1 MELFEN
7 TLFINLDGR
16 KDRLTHVK
24 EQMKIMNIDAER
36 VTAIKT
42 EDGAIGC
49 SMSHIKCL
57 ELAKTRGYKHV
68 FICEDDIV
76 FKNPELYKENLQK
89 FYRNK
94 EINWDILIVGGNN
107 VPPFHK
113 VNDYCIRILNCQTTT
128 GYIVKEHMY
137 DILISNFKESVTN
150 LTINPQNKRL
160 YALDIYWKKL
170 QPQYYWYMLIPPT
183 VSQYES
189 YSDIEKKN
197 VAYDWLM
204 LDNEKEWYVNQRKQL
219 EAHKMTLHKKHV
231 TFAPLDV

>member
-16 KDRLTHVK
+16 KDRLKHVK
-24 EQMKIMNIDAER
+24 EQMKLMDIDAER
-36 VTAIKT
+36 VSAIKT
-42 EDGAIGC
+42 EDGAVGC
-49 SMSHIKCL
+49 TMSHIKCL

-76 FKNPELYKENLQK
+76 FKDPALYKENLKK
-89 FYRNK
+89 FYKNN
-94 EINWDILIVGGNN
+94 EINWDILIVGGND
-107 VPPFHK
+107 VPPFHR

-137 DILISNFKESVTN
+137 DVLIKNFRESATN
-150 LTINPQNKRL
+150 LTKNPSNKRE
-160 YALDIYWKKL
+160 YALDIYWKRL

-204 LDNEKEWYVNQRKQL
+204 LDNEKEWYVKQKKQQ
-219 EAHKMTLHKKHV
+219 EAHKMTLHKKQV
-231 TFAPLDV
+231 TFENNA

>member
-16 KDRLTHVK
+16 KDRLKHIK
-24 EQMKIMNIDAER
+24 EQMKNMDIDAER
-36 VTAIKT
+36 VSAIKT

-49 SMSHIKCL
+49 TMSHIKCL
-57 ELAKTRGYKHV
+57 ELAKSRGYKHV

-76 FKNPELYKENLQK
+76 FKNPSLYKENLKK
-89 FYRNK
+89 FYKNN

-137 DILISNFKESVTN
+137 DVLISNFKESATN
-150 LTINPQNKRL
+150 LTRNPHNKQK
-160 YALDIYWKKL
+160 YALDIYWKRL

-204 LDNEKEWYVNQRKQL
+204 LDNEKEWYVKQKKQQ
-219 EAHKMTLHKKHV
+219 EAHKMSMHKKQV
-231 TFAPLDV
+231 TFEEKS

>member
-16 KDRLTHVK
+16 KDRLKHVK
-24 EQMKIMNIDAER
+24 EQMKIMEINAER
-36 VTAIKT
+36 VSAIKT
-42 EDGAIGC
+42 EDGAVGC
-49 SMSHIKCL
+49 TMSHIKCL
-57 ELAKTRGYKHV
+57 ELAKSRGYKQV

-76 FKNPELYKENLQK
+76 FKDPSLYKENLKK
-89 FYRNK
+89 FYKNN

-128 GYIVKEHMY
+128 GYIVKQHMY
-137 DILISNFKESVTN
+137 DVLITNFKESATN
-150 LTINPQNKRL
+150 LTKNPNNKRD

-204 LDNEKEWYVNQRKQL
+204 LDNEKEWYVKQKKQQ
-219 EAHKMTLHKKHV
+219 EAHKMTLHKKQV
-231 TFAPLDV
+231 TFKETS

>member
-1 MELFEN
+1 MELFNN

-16 KDRLTHVK
+16 KDRLKHIK
-24 EQMKIMNIDAER
+24 EQMNIMEIDAER
-36 VTAIKT
+36 VSAIKT

-49 SMSHIKCL
+49 TMSHIKCL
-57 ELAKTRGYKHV
+57 ELAKSRGYKHV

-76 FKNPELYKENLQK
+76 FKNPSLYKENLKK
-89 FYRNK
+89 FYKNN
-94 EINWDILIVGGNN
+94 EIIWDILIVGGNN

-137 DILISNFKESVTN
+137 DVLIANFKESVTN
-150 LTINPQNKRL
+150 LTKNPHNKRE

-204 LDNEKEWYVNQRKQL
+204 LDNEKEWYVKQKKQQ
-219 EAHKMTLHKKHV
+219 EVHKMTLHKKHV
-231 TFAPLDV
+231 TFEENS

>member
-16 KDRLTHVK
+16 KDRLKHVK
-24 EQMKIMNIDAER
+24 EQMKLMDIDAER
-36 VTAIKT
+36 VSAIKT
-42 EDGAIGC
+42 EDGAVGC
-49 SMSHIKCL
+49 TMSHIKCL
-57 ELAKTRGYKHV
+57 ETAKTRGYKQV

-76 FKNPELYKENLQK
+76 FKDPSLYKENLKK
-89 FYRNK
+89 FYKNN

-107 VPPFHK
+107 VPPFHR

-137 DILISNFKESVTN
+137 DVLIKNFRESATN
-150 LTINPQNKRL
+150 LTKNPNNKRE

-197 VAYDWLM
+197 VSYDWLM
-204 LDNEKEWYVNQRKQL
+204 LDNEKEWYVKQQKQKQ
-219 EAHKMTLHKKHV
+219 AHKMNLHKKQV
-231 TFAPLDV
+231 TFNESS